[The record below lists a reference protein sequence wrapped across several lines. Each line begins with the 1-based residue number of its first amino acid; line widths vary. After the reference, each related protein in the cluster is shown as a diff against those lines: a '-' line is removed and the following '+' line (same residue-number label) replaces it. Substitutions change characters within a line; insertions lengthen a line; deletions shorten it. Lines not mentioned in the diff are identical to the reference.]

1 MTMST
6 HQNEDEK
13 EIEPDGSL
21 VPAVIESDGSLVPV
35 SGESSHEGLMTSS
48 AGTTLMIN
56 EDFLS
61 FVDAL
66 EKAGYDDRDRAMKAI
81 EAGKHFGIRPLRALL
96 RSGVPLETLERAAW
110 IKQGYE
116 TVDVTL
122 AMVDRDRFAQ
132 IPIASA
138 KRLVAVPLK
147 TDDDHLRIAVADP
160 TNIDVLDDIEQLF
173 VGEDIELVVAEPAA
187 IRDVLTILEARGR
200 TDEIQVDLDKV
211 QEEVTIKDS
220 GSDGKIARLVNTLV
234 ENAAQQGASDI
245 HIEPDGTDVL
255 VRYRIDGVLHIV
267 TKYPIATTSGIINR
281 LKVIGGLDVGERRV
295 PQDGRF
301 DIEIEHRAIDIRLVT
316 LPTSW
321 GVEGAVMRLLDRG
334 SKVAKLEDLGYSQ
347 QVLDSYIPLIT
358 ATQGTL
364 LATGPTGSG
373 KTTTLYATLERI
385 ATPDIKVLTV
395 EDPVE
400 YRFQGI
406 TQVQVNTKAGMTF
419 PRALRAFMRA
429 DPDVIL
435 VGEMRDG
442 ETASIG
448 IQAALTGHFVLS
460 TVHAN
465 SASAVPTRLIDMGV
479 EPFLVASSLRGV
491 ISQRLVRKLCDKC
504 YEPIKVSDAIKRA
517 FPWIGDPPKVLYK
530 AHEEGCGHCHRTG
543 YTGRTTLAEVLHID
557 DDIAQ
562 LISRN
567 ATAHEVEALAVQSG
581 MVTILQDGL
590 TRAAQGITSIDELSR
605 VVG

>member
-1 MTMST
+1 MTMSM
-6 HQNEDEK
+6 HREDDEK
-13 EIEPDGSL
+13 VTESDDSL
-21 VPAVIESDGSLVPV
+21 VPAVVEGSGTGSL
-35 SGESSHEGLMTSS
+35 STS
-48 AGTTLMIN
+48 AGTSIVIS

-66 EKAGYDDRDRAMKAI
+66 EKAGYDDRDRVMKAI
-81 EAGKHFGIRPLRALL
+81 EAGHHFGMRPLRALV

-110 IKQGYE
+110 IKQGYD

-122 AMVDRDRFAQ
+122 PLVDKERFTQ

-138 KRLVAVPLK
+138 KRLLAVPLK
-147 TDDDHLRIAVADP
+147 TEDNHIRIAVADP
-160 TNIDVLDDIEQLF
+160 TNIDVIDDIEQLF
-173 VGEDIELVVAEPAA
+173 VGEEIELVVAELAA
-187 IRDVLTILEARGR
+187 IRDVLTIMETRGR
-200 TDEIQVDLDKV
+200 TEELQVGLDETKV
-211 QEEVTIKDS
+211 EEVIVKDD
-220 GSDGKIARLVNTLV
+220 GGEGKIARLVKTLV
-234 ENAAQQGASDI
+234 ENAAEQGASDV
-245 HIEPDGTDVL
+245 HIEPNGQDVI
-255 VRYRIDGVLHIV
+255 VRYRIDGVLHVIN
-267 TKYPIATTSGIINR
+267 KYPISTTSGIINR

-301 DIEIEHRAIDIRLVT
+301 DIEISSRAIDIRLVT
-316 LPTSW
+316 IPTSW

-334 SKVAKLEDLGYSQ
+334 SKVAKLEDLGYSD
-347 QVLDSYIPLIT
+347 QVLERYIPLIT

-373 KTTTLYATLERI
+373 KTTALYATLDRI
-385 ATPDIKVLTV
+385 ATPDIKVLTI

-400 YRFQGI
+400 YRFKGI
-406 TQVQVNTKAGMTF
+406 TQVQVNSKAGMTF
-419 PRALRAFMRA
+419 PRALRSFMRA

-491 ISQRLVRKLCDKC
+491 ISQRLVRKLCDRC
-504 YEPIKVSDAIKRA
+504 YEPIKVSDAIKDA
-517 FPWIGDPPKVLYK
+517 FPWVGDPPSTLYK
-530 AHEEGCGHCHRTG
+530 AHEEGCAYCHRTG
-543 YTGRTTLAEVLHID
+543 YVGRTTIAEVLILN
-557 DDIAQ
+557 DDISQ
-562 LISRN
+562 LITRN
-567 ATAHEVEALAVQSG
+567 ATAHEIEALAIESG
-581 MVTILQDGL
+581 MITILQDGL
-590 TRAAQGITSIDELSR
+590 NRAAQGITSIEELSR

>member
-6 HQNEDEK
+6 HWNEDEK
-13 EIEPDGSL
+13 VSESDDSL
-21 VPAVIESDGSLVPV
+21 VPAVIEKDGSGSL
-35 SGESSHEGLMTSS
+35 TSS
-48 AGTTLMIN
+48 TGSSVVIS

-66 EKAGYDDRDRAMKAI
+66 EKAGYDDRDRVMKAI
-81 EAGKHFGIRPLRALL
+81 EAGRHFGMRPLRALV
-96 RSGVPLETLERAAW
+96 RSGVPIETLERAAW
-110 IKQGYE
+110 IKQGFD

-122 AMVDRDRFAQ
+122 PMVDRDRFTQ

-138 KRLVAVPLK
+138 KRLMAAPLK
-147 TDDDHLRIAVADP
+147 TEDGHIRIAVADP
-160 TNIDVLDDIEQLF
+160 TNINVLDDIEQLF
-173 VGEDIELVVAEPAA
+173 VGEEIELVVAEPAA

-200 TDEIQVDLDKV
+200 TEDIQVDLDEDKV
-211 QEEVTIKDS
+211 EEVTVKDD
-220 GSDGKIARLVNTLV
+220 GGDGKIARLVKTLV

-245 HIEPDGTDVL
+245 HIEPNGTDVV

-267 TKYPIATTSGIINR
+267 NKYPISTTAGIINR

-301 DIEIEHRAIDIRLVT
+301 DIEIELRTIDIRLVT
-316 LPTSW
+316 IPTSW

-347 QVLDSYIPLIT
+347 QVLDRYIPLIT

-373 KTTTLYATLERI
+373 KTTALYATLDRI
-385 ATPDIKVLTV
+385 ATSDIKVLTI
-395 EDPVE
+395 EDPIE
-400 YRFQGI
+400 YRFKGI
-406 TQVQVNTKAGMTF
+406 TQVQVNSKAGMTF
-419 PRALRAFMRA
+419 PKALRSFMRA

-504 YEPIKVSDAIKRA
+504 YEPIKVSDTIKRS
-517 FPWIGDPPKVLYK
+517 FPWVGDPPTTLYK
-530 AHEEGCGHCHRTG
+530 AHEGGCAHCHRTG
-543 YTGRTTLAEVLHID
+543 YDGRTTIAEVLHID

-567 ATAHEVEALAVQSG
+567 ATAHEVEALAIQAG
-581 MVTILQDGL
+581 MITILQDGL
-590 TRAAQGITSIDELSR
+590 SRAALGITSIEELSR

>member
-1 MTMST
+1 MVMST
-6 HQNEDEK
+6 HWNEDAKAE
-13 EIEPDGSL
+13 
-21 VPAVIESDGSLVPV
+21 ESDGSLAPAVIEGSPGSLTNT
-35 SGESSHEGLMTSS
+35 SGSSIVIS
-48 AGTTLMIN
+48 

-66 EKAGYDDRDRAMKAI
+66 EKAGYDDRDRVMKAI
-81 EAGKHFGIRPLRALL
+81 EAGRHFGMRPLRALV

-110 IKQGYE
+110 IKQGYS
-116 TVDVTL
+116 TVDVTMPL
-122 AMVDRDRFAQ
+122 VDQDRFTQ
-132 IPIASA
+132 IPLASA
-138 KRLVAVPLK
+138 KRLQAVPLK
-147 TDDDHLRIAVADP
+147 TEDGHIQIAVTDP
-160 TNIDVLDDIEQLF
+160 TNINVLDDIEQLF
-173 VGEDIELVVAEPAA
+173 IGEDIELVVGEPAA
-187 IRDVLTILEARGR
+187 INDVLSVLEARGR
-200 TDEIQVDLDKV
+200 ADEIKVELEDDIQV
-211 QEEVTIKDS
+211 EEVIIKDD
-220 GSDGKIARLVNTLV
+220 GGDGKIARLVKTLI
-234 ENAAQQGASDI
+234 ENAAEQGASDV
-245 HIEPDGTDVL
+245 HFEPNGSEVI
-255 VRYRIDGVLHIV
+255 VRYRIDGVLHIIN
-267 TKYPIATTSGIINR
+267 KYPISMTSGMINR
-281 LKVIGGLDVGERRV
+281 LKVIGNLDVGERRV

-301 DIEIEHRAIDIRLVT
+301 DIQLQSRAIDIRLVT

-347 QVLDSYIPLIT
+347 QVLDRYIPLIT

-373 KTTTLYATLERI
+373 KTTALYATLDRI
-385 ATPDIKVLTV
+385 ATSDIKVLTI

-400 YRFQGI
+400 YRFKGI
-406 TQVQVNTKAGMTF
+406 TQMQVNTKAGMTF
-419 PRALRAFMRA
+419 PRALRSFLRA

-504 YEPIKVSDAIKRA
+504 YKPIKVSDTIKKS
-517 FPWIGDPPKVLYK
+517 FPWVGDPPSTLYK
-530 AHEEGCGHCHRTG
+530 ANEEGCAHCHRTG
-543 YTGRTTLAEVLHID
+543 FTGRTTIAEVLTID
-557 DDIAQ
+557 DEVAQ
-562 LISRN
+562 LVSRN
-567 ATAHEVEALAVQSG
+567 ATAHEVEAVAVQSG
-581 MVTILQDGL
+581 MITILQDGL
-590 TRAAQGITSIDELSR
+590 TRAAQGITSIEELSR

>member
-6 HQNEDEK
+6 HRDDEEK
-13 EIEPDGSL
+13 LSESDDSL
-21 VPAVIESDGSLVPV
+21 VPAVVDKASDGLTQ
-35 SGESSHEGLMTSS
+35 GGSSSVVIS
-48 AGTTLMIN
+48 

-66 EKAGYDDRDRAMKAI
+66 EEAGYDDRDRVMKAI
-81 EAGKHFGIRPLRALL
+81 EAGRHFGMRPLRALV

-110 IKQGYE
+110 IKQGFQC
-116 TVDVTL
+116 VDVTL
-122 AMVDRDRFAQ
+122 PLVDKERFEQ

-138 KRLVAVPLK
+138 KRLLAVPLK
-147 TDDDHLRIAVADP
+147 TEDGHIRIAVTDP
-160 TNIDVLDDIEQLF
+160 TNITVLDDVEQLF
-173 VGEDIELVVAEPAA
+173 VGEDVELVVAEPAA
-187 IRDVLTILEARGR
+187 IKDVLTILESRGR
-200 TDEIQVDLDKV
+200 TDEIQVDLNEDKI
-211 QEEVTIKDS
+211 EEVTVKDD
-220 GSDGKIARLVNTLV
+220 GGDGKIARLVKTLV
-234 ENAAQQGASDI
+234 ENAAQQGASDV
-245 HIEPDGTDVL
+245 HIEPNGNEVI
-255 VRYRIDGVLHIV
+255 VRYRIDGVLHVIN
-267 TKYPIATTSGIINR
+267 KYPISTTSGMINR
-281 LKVIGGLDVGERRV
+281 LKVIGGLDVGERRI

-301 DIEIEHRAIDIRLVT
+301 DIEIENRAIDIRLVT

-347 QVLDSYIPLIT
+347 QVLDRYIPLIT

-373 KTTTLYATLERI
+373 KTTALYATLDRI
-385 ATPDIKVLTV
+385 ATPDIKVLTI

-400 YRFQGI
+400 YRFKGI
-406 TQVQVNTKAGMTF
+406 TQMQVNTKAGMTF
-419 PRALRAFMRA
+419 PKALRSFLRA

-504 YEPIKVSDAIKRA
+504 YEPIKVSDTIKKA
-517 FPWIGDPPKVLYK
+517 FPWVGAPPSTLYR
-530 AHEEGCGHCHRTG
+530 AHEDGCAHCHRTG
-543 YTGRTTLAEVLHID
+543 YDGRTTIAEVLIMD
-557 DDIAQ
+557 DDISA
-562 LISRN
+562 LVSRN
-567 ATAHEVEALAVQSG
+567 ATAHELEALAVQSG
-581 MVTILQDGL
+581 MITILQDGL
-590 TRAAQGITSIDELSR
+590 NRAAQGITSIEELSR

>member
-6 HQNEDEK
+6 HRDDDEK
-13 EIEPDGSL
+13 VEESADSL
-21 VPAVIESDGSLVPV
+21 VPAVVDKDGSL
-35 SGESSHEGLMTSS
+35 SKAGSSSIVIS
-48 AGTTLMIN
+48 
-56 EDFLS
+56 EDFLA

-66 EKAGYDDRDRAMKAI
+66 EEAGYDDRDRVMKAI
-81 EAGKHFGIRPLRALL
+81 DAGRHFGMRPLRALV

-110 IKQGYE
+110 IKQGFKCI
-116 TVDVTL
+116 DVTL
-122 AMVDRDRFAQ
+122 PLVDTERFEQ

-138 KRLVAVPLK
+138 KRLLAVPLK
-147 TDDDHLRIAVADP
+147 TDDGHIRIAVTDP
-160 TNIDVLDDIEQLF
+160 TNITVLDDIEQLF
-173 VGEDIELVVAEPAA
+173 VGEEVELVVAEPAA
-187 IRDVLTILEARGR
+187 IKDVLTILESRGR
-200 TDEIQVDLDKV
+200 TEEIQVDLDDEKV
-211 QEEVTIKDS
+211 EEVTIKDD
-220 GSDGKIARLVNTLV
+220 GGDGKIARLVKTLI
-234 ENAAQQGASDI
+234 ENAAQQGASDV
-245 HIEPDGTDVL
+245 HVEPNGADVI
-255 VRYRIDGVLHIV
+255 VRYRIDGVLHVIN
-267 TKYPIATTSGIINR
+267 KYPISTTSGIINR
-281 LKVIGGLDVGERRV
+281 LKVIGGLDVGERRI

-301 DIEIEHRAIDIRLVT
+301 DIEIENRAIDIRLVT

-347 QVLDSYIPLIT
+347 QVLDRYIPLIT

-373 KTTTLYATLERI
+373 KTTALYATLDRI
-385 ATPDIKVLTV
+385 ATPDIKVLTI

-400 YRFQGI
+400 YRFKGI
-406 TQVQVNTKAGMTF
+406 TQMQVNTKAGMTF
-419 PRALRAFMRA
+419 PKALRSFLRA

-491 ISQRLVRKLCDKC
+491 ISQRLVRRLCDKC
-504 YEPIKVSDAIKRA
+504 YEPIKVSDTIKNT
-517 FPWIGDPPKVLYK
+517 FPWVGDPPSTLYK
-530 AHEEGCGHCHRTG
+530 AHEEGCAHCHRTG
-543 YTGRTTLAEVLHID
+543 YVGRTTIAEVLIVD
-557 DDIAQ
+557 DDISQ
-562 LISRN
+562 LITRN
-567 ATAHEVEALAVQSG
+567 ATAHELEALAVKAG

-590 TRAAQGITSIDELSR
+590 NRAAQGITSIEELSR

>member
-1 MTMST
+1 MST
-6 HQNEDEK
+6 HWNEETNTEK
-13 EIEPDGSL
+13 SDDSLAPAVVEKDGIGSL
-21 VPAVIESDGSLVPV
+21 SKSTGSSVVIS
-35 SGESSHEGLMTSS
+35 
-48 AGTTLMIN
+48 
-56 EDFLS
+56 EDFLA

-66 EKAGYDDRDRAMKAI
+66 EKAGYDDRDRVMKAI
-81 EAGKHFGIRPLRALL
+81 EAGRHFGMRPLRALV

-110 IKQGYE
+110 IKQGFE
-116 TVDVTL
+116 IVDVTL
-122 AMVDRDRFAQ
+122 KLVDKDRFAQ
-132 IPIASA
+132 LPIASA
-138 KRLVAVPLK
+138 KRLQAVPLR
-147 TDDDHLRIAVADP
+147 TEDGHIRIAVTDP
-160 TNIDVLDDIEQLF
+160 TNINVLDDIEQLF
-173 VGEDIELVVAEPAA
+173 VGEEIEMVVAEPAA
-187 IRDVLTILEARGR
+187 IRDVLTVLEARGK
-200 TDEIQVDLDKV
+200 TEELQVES
-211 QEEVTIKDS
+211 QEEREPEVTIRDDAA
-220 GSDGKIARLVNTLV
+220 DGKIARLVKTLV
-234 ENAAQQGASDI
+234 ENAAQQNASDV
-245 HIEPDGTDVL
+245 HIEPNGTDVI
-255 VRYRIDGVLHIV
+255 VRYRIDGVLHVIN
-267 TKYPIATTSGIINR
+267 TYPISMTSGIINR
-281 LKVIGGLDVGERRV
+281 LKVIGNLDVGERRV

-301 DIEIEHRAIDIRLVT
+301 DIDIENRSIDIRLVT

-347 QVLDSYIPLIT
+347 QVLDRYIPLIT

-373 KTTTLYATLERI
+373 KTTALYATLDRI
-385 ATPDIKVLTV
+385 ATPDIKVLTI

-400 YRFQGI
+400 YRFKGI
-406 TQVQVNTKAGMTF
+406 TQMQVNVKAGMTF
-419 PRALRAFMRA
+419 PRALRSFLRA

-435 VGEMRDG
+435 VGELRDG

-504 YEPIKVSDAIKRA
+504 YLPIKVSDAIKES
-517 FPWIGDPPKVLYK
+517 FPWVNEPPSTLYK
-530 AHEEGCGHCHRTG
+530 ANPEGCAHCHRTG
-543 YTGRTTLAEVLHID
+543 YVGRTTIAEVLIID
-557 DDIAQ
+557 DDISQ

-567 ATAHEVEALAVQSG
+567 ATAHEIESLAVQGG
-581 MVTILQDGL
+581 MITILQDGL
-590 TRAAQGITSIDELSR
+590 DRAAQGITSIEELTR

>member
-1 MTMST
+1 MST
-6 HQNEDEK
+6 HWNEDEK
-13 EIEPDGSL
+13 VPESGDSL
-21 VPAVIESDGSLVPV
+21 VPAVVEGTGSI
-35 SGESSHEGLMTSS
+35 SS
-48 AGTTLMIN
+48 ASGSSIVIS

-66 EKAGYDDRDRAMKAI
+66 EKAGYDDRDRVMKAI
-81 EAGKHFGIRPLRALL
+81 EAGRHFGMRPLRALV
-96 RSGVPLETLERAAW
+96 RSGVPLETLEKAAW
-110 IKQGYE
+110 IKQGFE

-122 AMVDRDRFAQ
+122 PMVDRERFAQ

-138 KRLVAVPLK
+138 KRLVAVPIK
-147 TDDDHLRIAVADP
+147 TDDGHIRIAVADP
-160 TNIDVLDDIEQLF
+160 TNITVLDDIEQLF
-173 VGEDIELVVAEPAA
+173 AGEEVELVVAEPAA
-187 IRDVLTILEARGR
+187 IRDVLSILEARGR
-200 TDEIQVDLDKV
+200 AEEINIE
-211 QEEVTIKDS
+211 QEEERVEEIIVKDD
-220 GSDGKIARLVNTLV
+220 GGDGKIARLIKTLI
-234 ENAAQQGASDI
+234 ENAAAQGASDV
-245 HIEPDGTDVL
+245 HIEPNGTDVL
-255 VRYRIDGVLHIV
+255 VRYRTDGVLHIIN
-267 TKYPIATTSGIINR
+267 KYPISMTAGMINR

-301 DIEIEHRAIDIRLVT
+301 DIEVNSRAIDIRLVT

-334 SKVAKLEDLGYSQ
+334 NKVAKLEDLGYSQ
-347 QVLDSYIPLIT
+347 QVLDRYIPLIT

-373 KTTTLYATLERI
+373 KTTALYATLDRI
-385 ATPDIKVLTV
+385 ATSDIKVLTI

-400 YRFQGI
+400 YRFKGI
-406 TQVQVNTKAGMTF
+406 TQMQVNTKAGMTF
-419 PRALRAFMRA
+419 PRALRSFLRA

-435 VGEMRDG
+435 VGELRDG

-504 YEPIKVSDAIKRA
+504 YEPVKVSDVIKKT
-517 FPWIGDPPKVLYK
+517 FPWVGDPPSTLYK
-530 AHEEGCGHCHRTG
+530 AHTEGCAHCHRTG
-543 YTGRTTLAEVLHID
+543 YVGRTTIAEVLTID
-557 DDIAQ
+557 DDIAH
-562 LISRN
+562 LITRN

-581 MVTILQDGL
+581 MITILQDGL
-590 TRAAQGITSIDELSR
+590 TRAAQGITSIEELSR

>member
-6 HQNEDEK
+6 QNNEDEK
-13 EIEPDGSL
+13 IIESDDSL
-21 VPAVIESDGSLVPV
+21 VPAVVDKKGSGSALAHAT
-35 SGESSHEGLMTSS
+35 GTSIVIS
-48 AGTTLMIN
+48 

-66 EKAGYDDRDRAMKAI
+66 EQAGYNDRERVMKAI
-81 EAGKHFGIRPLRALL
+81 EAGRHFGMRPLRALV

-110 IKQGYE
+110 IKQGYK
-116 TVDVTL
+116 TFDVTL
-122 AMVDRDRFAQ
+122 DMVDRDRFTQ

-138 KRLVAVPLK
+138 KRLLAVPLK
-147 TDDDHLRIAVADP
+147 TDDDHIRIAVADP
-160 TNIDVLDDIEQLF
+160 TNINVLDDVEQLF
-173 VGEDIELVVAEPAA
+173 VGEEIELVVAEPAA
-187 IRDVLTILEARGR
+187 IRDVLSILEARGR
-200 TDEIQVDLDKV
+200 TDEVKLDV
-211 QEEVTIKDS
+211 EEVVEEVVIKEGD
-220 GSDGKIARLVNTLV
+220 GDGKIARLIKTLI
-234 ENAAQQGASDI
+234 ENAAQQGASDV
-245 HIEPDGTDVL
+245 HIEPNGSDVV
-255 VRYRIDGVLHIV
+255 VRYRIDGVLHIIN
-267 TKYPIATTSGIINR
+267 KYPITNASGMINR

-301 DIEIEHRAIDIRLVT
+301 DIEVDGRSIDIRMVT

-347 QVLDSYIPLIT
+347 QVLDRYIPLIT

-373 KTTTLYATLERI
+373 KTTALYATLDRI
-385 ATPDIKVLTV
+385 ATPDVKVLTI

-400 YRFQGI
+400 YRFKGI
-406 TQVQVNTKAGMTF
+406 TQVQINTKAGMTF
-419 PRALRAFMRA
+419 PRALRSFMRA

-435 VGEMRDG
+435 VGELRDG

-448 IQAALTGHFVLS
+448 IQAALTGHFVLA

-465 SASAVPTRLIDMGV
+465 SAAAVPTRLIDMGV

-504 YEPIKVSDAIKRA
+504 YEPIAVNDAMKES
-517 FPWIGDPPKVLYK
+517 FPWVGEPPSTLYK
-530 AHEEGCGHCHRTG
+530 AHEEGCAHCHRTG
-543 YTGRTTLAEVLHID
+543 YDGRTTIAEVLVMN
-557 DDIAQ
+557 DDISQ

-567 ATAHEVEALAVQSG
+567 ATAHEVEALAVQGG
-581 MVTILQDGL
+581 MITILQDGL
-590 TRAAQGITSIDELSR
+590 ARAAQGITSIEELSR

>member
-6 HQNEDEK
+6 HWNEDEK
-13 EIEPDGSL
+13 VSESEDSL
-21 VPAVIESDGSLVPV
+21 VPAVVENDGAGSLTNAT
-35 SGESSHEGLMTSS
+35 GSSIVIS
-48 AGTTLMIN
+48 

-66 EKAGYDDRDRAMKAI
+66 EKAGYDDRDRVMKAI
-81 EAGKHFGIRPLRALL
+81 EAGHHFGMRPLRALV
-96 RSGVPLETLERAAW
+96 RSGVPLETLEKAAW
-110 IKQGYE
+110 IKQGFE

-122 AMVDRDRFAQ
+122 PMVDRERFAQ

-138 KRLVAVPLK
+138 KRLMAAPLK
-147 TDDDHLRIAVADP
+147 TEDGHIRIAVADP
-160 TNIDVLDDIEQLF
+160 TNINVLDDIEQLF
-173 VGEDIELVVAEPAA
+173 VGVEIELVVAEPAA

-200 TDEIQVDLDKV
+200 TDEIQVNIDEDRV
-211 QEEVTIKDS
+211 EEITIKDD
-220 GSDGKIARLVNTLV
+220 GGDGKIARLVKTLV
-234 ENAAQQGASDI
+234 ENAAHQGASDV
-245 HIEPDGTDVL
+245 HIEPNGTDVI
-255 VRYRIDGVLHIV
+255 VRYRIDGVLHV
-267 TKYPIATTSGIINR
+267 VNKYPISTTSGIINR

-301 DIEIEHRAIDIRLVT
+301 DIDIDSRSIDIRLVT
-316 LPTSW
+316 IPTSW

-347 QVLDSYIPLIT
+347 QVLDRYIPLIT

-373 KTTTLYATLERI
+373 KTTALYATLDRI
-385 ATPDIKVLTV
+385 ATSDIKVLTI
-395 EDPVE
+395 EDPIE
-400 YRFQGI
+400 YRFKGI

-419 PRALRAFMRA
+419 PKALRSFMRA

-504 YEPIKVSDAIKRA
+504 YDPIKVSDTIKNA
-517 FPWIGDPPKVLYK
+517 FPWVGDPPSTLYK
-530 AHEEGCGHCHRTG
+530 AHEDGCAHCHRTG
-543 YTGRTTLAEVLHID
+543 YVGRTSIAEVLIVD

-567 ATAHEVEALAVQSG
+567 ATAHEVEALAVQNG
-581 MVTILQDGL
+581 MITILQDGL
-590 TRAAQGITSIDELSR
+590 TRAAQGITSIEELSR

>member
-1 MTMST
+1 MTMSM
-6 HQNEDEK
+6 HKEENEKVSEESD
-13 EIEPDGSL
+13 DSL
-21 VPAVIESDGSLVPV
+21 VPAVIEGS
-35 SGESSHEGLMTSS
+35 GSSLTS
-48 AGTTLMIN
+48 ATGTSIVIS

-66 EKAGYDDRDRAMKAI
+66 EKAGYDDRDRVMKAI
-81 EAGKHFGIRPLRALL
+81 EAGRHFGMRPLRALV

-122 AMVDRDRFAQ
+122 SLVDKERFAQ

-147 TDDDHLRIAVADP
+147 TEDEHIRIAVSDP
-160 TNIDVLDDIEQLF
+160 TNIDVIDDIEQLF
-173 VGEDIELVVAEPAA
+173 VGEEIEFVVAEPAA
-187 IRDVLTILEARGR
+187 IRDVLTIMEARGR
-200 TDEIQVDLDKV
+200 TEEIQVDLDKTKV
-211 QEEVTIKDS
+211 EEVIVKDD
-220 GSDGKIARLVNTLV
+220 GGDGKIARLVKTLV
-234 ENAAQQGASDI
+234 ENAAEQGASDV
-245 HIEPDGTDVL
+245 HIEPNGNDVL
-255 VRYRIDGVLHIV
+255 VRYRIDGVLHVIN
-267 TKYPIATTSGIINR
+267 KYPVSTTSGIINR

-301 DIEIEHRAIDIRLVT
+301 DIEVSGRAIDIRLVT

-334 SKVAKLEDLGYSQ
+334 SKVAKLEDLGYSD
-347 QVLDSYIPLIT
+347 QVLERYIPLIT

-373 KTTTLYATLERI
+373 KTTALYATLDRI
-385 ATPDIKVLTV
+385 ATPDIKVLTI

-400 YRFQGI
+400 YRFKGI
-406 TQVQVNTKAGMTF
+406 TQVQVNSKAGMTF
-419 PRALRAFMRA
+419 PRALRSFMRA

-504 YEPIKVSDAIKRA
+504 YEPIKVSDTIKNA
-517 FPWIGDPPKVLYK
+517 FPWVGDPPSTLYK
-530 AHEEGCGHCHRTG
+530 AHAEGCAHCHRTG
-543 YTGRTTLAEVLHID
+543 YVGRTTIAEVLIMD

-567 ATAHEVEALAVQSG
+567 ATAHEIEALATASG
-581 MVTILQDGL
+581 MITILQDGL
-590 TRAAQGITSIDELSR
+590 TRAAQGITSIEELSR